1 MQKRVVYNFNAQTA
15 TESAAENSTG
25 KAVKASNAISKIKR
39 AFSGKSIKLAV
50 LVVLLFVSLFCT
62 IGSADWIISQQKNVP
77 NDTDNGIFKFD
88 DLGLNNHI
96 DIPTVAFSGKPAQ
109 AIFSKT
115 APNSGRDLPDDAV
128 SAIQYRVKPYN
139 QTSAQSH
146 VFRAPKNAATNTA
159 KNMAPAAYA
168 NETLPDEKFFDGIEW
183 TKQLP
188 TEAGTYAVLITSK
201 VGNVS
206 YGKAIKVFTI
216 APCPVSKPLNNNII
230 TSFIYDGT
238 DKTCVLSYDTATM
251 TISGNVATNAGNY
264 TAIISLKDSKNYIW
278 DDGTTTPIE
287 YSWSIS
293 PKPLIIPQI
302 LGESSFIYTGSQQN
316 INFDSFDS
324 STMTISGNS
333 AINVGN
339 YTATIALKDKSNFIW
354 SNETTTNIV
363 YSWNISKKALP
374 IPQIIGN
381 NLFSYDGNTHGL
393 NFDSFDS
400 STMTISGNS
409 ETEAG
414 NYTTTIS
421 LKDTQNYM
429 WSNNSIAPLKYNWE
443 ISSKITIAIPKIKQ
457 QLLTYNG
464 NEQTVE
470 FSGFD
475 ESIMT
480 KTGTHT
486 SKNSGTYI
494 ASFELKDE
502 NATWSDG
509 STKVSFEWTI
519 QQAPL
524 TLTSDNI
531 TLIKENGID
540 SVNFTFTSLGL
551 KGSDTIP
558 SDITCA
564 PAQTDLSVGST
575 YDIIITVPADS
586 TIRKNYKI
594 TCKNGTL
601 TVVAALLAN
610 YTSGS
615 SSAYEWFVSLE
626 SAVAS
631 ATSKGNVDIYVVY
644 GKSVIVKNQNITL
657 NKGVNLYLPYNEKRA
672 VLDNA
677 EDSFQTYINNSFSDS
692 SITNVEK
699 YRKTYIEFQNTS
711 LTISLDSSVYIGGEF
726 GSKGVS
732 RYYGEIALDKKS
744 HIICEGKIFAY
755 GYIKELQ
762 TTNFNQDINYSLSPN
777 GNDTDRYLLFTS
789 TGYLRTP
796 LVIYDTKSG
805 STLKSL
811 VDANICPF
819 NIFEFSNIQTFT
831 QFNYGAT
838 MDAHARIQVGSS
850 TLAQYVNIENVNVI
864 NTLESGKEALFKM
877 SKKSDTDN
885 GNLAIEYC
893 PINTSGFTKVDAS
906 PTYIYINCSLTTG
919 ALVIKHSVAS
929 INTANY
935 FLPFSYKMKTL
946 VLAGATFN
954 ITTKVKY
961 LPGTILYALNNSNIK
976 LSSSLIFYK
985 AAIFTSTNINGLNN
999 YPSSLTDAQLI
1010 IDGTFICSD
1019 TAAIGAFIE
1028 TKNTE
1033 HSAKLDF
1040 TKVSQANY
1048 TVEATDGTNKYV
1060 VKVTSSANFLIND
1073 TIKTAQFVEKETY
1086 QSTDN
1091 ETWSGNYN
1099 LTATIV
1105 INIEQLYKYNVA
1117 SYKIYQADDSNGTN
1131 ATEITSGY
1139 TETSSDYILQV
1150 GKYIRVEVIRAKS
1163 CEFINN
1169 SDNYTYDSASYYLLN
1184 NDLELKITPNKGI
1197 RFISTSSPVSGSG
1210 SASMDITEKYDGSTT
1225 YSETIKGQNDSSHGG
1240 EIILIYGSTITYKY
1254 SSLTTSQTYAIA
1266 KGLYTK
1272 GISANQDKDYYQT
1285 IDDYVT
1291 TCNLTYIS
1299 KSASKSGTIETTAVT
1314 DEQDIQDI
1322 IFICQCKKACLIE
1335 GTLITLADGTKK
1347 KVEDLTYNDKIL
1359 VFNHET
1365 GKVEASALLVSFHSE
1380 QTEPVETRVI
1390 NLKFSNGNI
1399 VRIAG
1404 EHGFFEVNLRKYVY
1418 IDESNVTDYLG
1429 HSFYSTKYVNGEF
1442 ISEIVTLDS
1451 YVITTENVRVFSPA
1465 TVWHFNIFAEDMLS
1479 MPADIN
1485 GIFGIFDLDENFKY
1499 DEEAMQ
1505 ADIEKYGLYTYDD
1518 WKDIV
1523 PYEVY
1528 EAIPFKY
1535 FKVAIGKGYITY
1547 DEILRLYNE
1556 YIVPYLSQTDTQ

>member
-1 MQKRVVYNFNAQTA
+1 MHIVQKRVVYNFNAQTA

-77 NDTDNGIFKFD
+77 NDTGNSIFKFD

-96 DIPTVAFSGKPAQ
+96 DIPNVAFSGKPAQ
-109 AIFSKT
+109 AIFSKNAT
-115 APNSGRDLPDDAV
+115 YSGRDLPDDAV
-128 SAIQYRVKPYN
+128 SEQNIKYKVKPYN
-139 QTSAQSH
+139 QTSAQSR
-146 VFRAPKNAATNTA
+146 VFRAPKNATASTA

-188 TEAGTYAVLITSK
+188 TKAGTYAVLITSTT
-201 VGNVS
+201 VDGVS

-631 ATSKGNVDIYVVY
+631 AKSKGNVDIYVVY

-657 NKGVNLYLPYNEKRA
+657 KNGVNLYLPYNEKRA

-711 LTISLDSSVYIGGEF
+711 LTISFGSSVYIGGEF

-985 AAIFTSTNINGLNN
+985 ADIFTPANIAGLSS
-999 YPSSLTDAQLI
+999 YPSSLNDAQLI
-1010 IDGTFICSD
+1010 IDGILTCSN

-1028 TKNTE
+1028 TKNTTY
-1033 HSAKLDF
+1033 SAKLDF
-1040 TKVSQANY
+1040 SQVSQANY

-1060 VKVTSSANFLIND
+1060 VKVTSSGNFLIAD
-1073 TIKTAQFVEKETY
+1073 KQKSALFIEKEVYTSNE
-1086 QSTDN
+1086 Q

-1099 LTATIV
+1099 LTAKIT
-1105 INIEQLYKYNVA
+1105 INILNLYKYNVA
-1117 SYKIYQADDSNGTN
+1117 SYKIYQADDENGN
-1131 ATEITSGY
+1131 AQIEITSDY
-1139 TETSSDYILQV
+1139 TDLSGEYLLQE
-1150 GKYIRVEVIRAKS
+1150 GKYARIEVVRAAES
-1163 CEFINN
+1163 HFINN
-1169 SDNYTYDSASYYLLN
+1169 AIYTFDAGKYFLLTE
-1184 NDLELKITPNKGI
+1184 DLELEITPNKGFK
-1197 RFISTSSPVSGSG
+1197 FIFTTSPVSGSG
-1210 SASMDITEKYDGSTT
+1210 GSYVKVKEIGTNNGQNFDMQSQQSSTSSLILVHGSDFT
-1225 YSETIKGQNDSSHGG
+1225 YTYTAGTGFNAQEYAVAYGTHKNSLKAEQGIDDYINNNGLTKLTGYTKKTGTIKTANVLIG
-1240 EIILIYGSTITYKY
+1240 EHEADDIILII
-1254 SSLTTSQTYAIA
+1254 
-1266 KGLYTK
+1266 KGKT
-1272 GISANQDKDYYQT
+1272 G
-1285 IDDYVT
+1285 
-1291 TCNLTYIS
+1291 
-1299 KSASKSGTIETTAVT
+1299 
-1314 DEQDIQDI
+1314 
-1322 IFICQCKKACLIE
+1322 CLIE
-1335 GTLITLADGTKK
+1335 GALITLADGTKK
-1347 KVEDLTYNDKIL
+1347 KVEDLKMGDIL
-1359 VFNHET
+1359 LVYNHET
-1365 GKVEASALLVSFHSE
+1365 GKLDGSPLLVNVHADE
-1380 QTEPVETRVI
+1380 EKVETNII
-1390 NLKFSNGNI
+1390 NLEFSNGSLL
-1399 VRIAG
+1399 RICY
-1404 EHGFFEVNLRKYVY
+1404 EHGLFDNSLNKYVY
-1418 IDESNVTDYLG
+1418 INENNYLDYLG
-1429 HSFYSTKYVNGEF
+1429 HSFYSASWNENEF
-1442 ISEIVTLDS
+1442 IGTTVELVNA
-1451 YVITTENVRVFSPA
+1451 YITTETVKLYNPA
-1465 TVWHFNIFAEDMLS
+1465 SVWHLNLFAENMLTLS
-1479 MPADIN
+1479 AGMTN
-1485 GIFGIFDLDENFKY
+1485 FFEYDENMKY
-1499 DEEAMQ
+1499 DEELMK
-1505 ADIEKYGLYTYDD
+1505 ADIEKYGLYTYEDF
-1518 WKDIV
+1518 KDYV
-1523 PYEVY
+1523 SEEVFN
-1528 EAIPFKY
+1528 AFPFKY
-1535 FKVAIGKGYITY
+1535 FKVAVSKGEFTF
-1547 DEILRLYNE
+1547 EKILWLIDFYNDSTS
-1556 YIVPYLSQTDTQ
+1556 LK